1 MYVASARRCPPRSVR
16 GRILGAGLVM
26 LVTWQRLTRLADPSR
41 KTSIMATVGLVPEW
55 SKKTMNCSH
64 AQQISENVQ
73 LPTEP
78 AHNKEEDQSPVKLS
92 TLPGAKTSDFYSV
105 KNIPER
111 FNHPGTHLICAINP
125 HSLLIR
131 FLPPDWFE
139 GYNTKDEHPFF
150 STSSSTYG

>member
-1 MYVASARRCPPRSVR
+1 MSAAAISAWADIR
-16 GRILGAGLVM
+16 GGACN
-26 LVTWQRLTRLADPSR
+26 TCNLATTHTLSGSTAEEDVNNGYGRPC
-41 KTSIMATVGLVPEW
+41 PEW

-78 AHNKEEDQSPVKLS
+78 ADNKEEDQSPVKLS

-111 FNHPGTHLICAINP
+111 FNHPGTHLNMCNKPSFTTDMI
-125 HSLLIR
+125 
-131 FLPPDWFE
+131 
-139 GYNTKDEHPFF
+139 
-150 STSSSTYG
+150 SSTRLVRRIQYKR